1 MFENKYVD
9 INAVINIRKAKLCLP
24 SYTACANICITFML
38 DKLEKSIWLMLKKIE
53 NGSSV

>member
-1 MFENKYVD
+1 MF
-9 INAVINIRKAKLCLP
+9 AFLH
-24 SYTACANICITFML
+24 CANICITFML

>member
-24 SYTACANICITFML
+24 SYTVQIYVLHLC
-38 DKLEKSIWLMLKKIE
+38 
-53 NGSSV
+53 